1 MKKILL
7 SAFFLTIFLCS
18 NAADWVNIH
27 SATPVPA
34 RISLVSSTIE
44 RSVVKLT
51 LDGFS
56 MQAVQTPAGP
66 AYTIHSGES
75 TPILEAG
82 APDLPK
88 LTTSLVIPDVAGMS
102 IRVISSQFRD
112 YENIV
117 VAPSKGVILRT
128 TDPAS
133 VPFTYGKAYSADK
146 FYPGLLA
153 DTRDPYI
160 ARDLR
165 GQTIIAYPFQYNPVT
180 KTLRVYYDV
189 TVELVKSSETGV
201 NPLIR
206 SKKDLTISP
215 DFATVFAQHFLNFDA
230 IAYTPVNE
238 YGNVLVICHPPF
250 MEAMQPYVNWKN
262 AEGYHTEMVS
272 TTTTGSTAAQIK
284 TYITD
289 YYNTEGLTHV
299 LLVGD
304 GPQIPT
310 NTGSGL
316 GGPSDNAYGYLV
328 GNDHYIDVYIG
339 RFSAENVGQ
348 VNTQVARTLNY
359 EMNPQLLTDDWYTTV
374 IGIASD
380 QGPGDDNEM
389 DYEHIRN
396 QQTKLLAYS
405 YTMNP
410 ELFDGSQGGNDAAG
424 NPTQSQVATEVN
436 NGSSLII
443 YTGHGSQTSWGSSGF
458 NNNNVN
464 QLVNNGKLPFIW
476 SVACVNG
483 DFVNAT
489 CFAEAWLR
497 ASQNNEPTGA
507 VAFLGSTINQ
517 SWDSP
522 MEGQDEM
529 TNVLV
534 ETYNDNIK
542 RTFAGLSLSG
552 CMQMIDAYGNDGKN
566 MADTWTV
573 FGDPTIVVRTANP
586 TLMTVTH
593 LPTVFVGSTS
603 LLVNCN
609 VNGARATLT
618 INDTILATG
627 LIASGSVT
635 LTFPALTDPTD
646 SLHLVV
652 TAYNKVPYQADLP
665 TITPN
670 GPYVLYINN
679 SVNDQAGNNNHAV
692 DYTEDILLSVSV
704 KNIGVEATTNLSVTL
719 RCADPNISWSD
730 TTELY
735 GILAP
740 NEQKQISDG
749 FAFHTDNQ
757 IPDGHNIPLQV
768 LLNDGTQSWSG
779 SFSLTAHAPDLVM
792 NSYVFSDTSG
802 NNNGQLD
809 PGEVAYLKITL
820 ENGGS
825 APAFGVN
832 GLLLSVGPWVTVTPD
847 TQVYGD
853 MTPGQ
858 TAFHIYKLTVDL
870 NAPIGTSSPFVMEM
884 SADHGIQAA
893 AGMNLIIGRI
903 PALVIDLDGNTNSA
917 PAMQQA
923 IEALGIPVTYATTL
937 PDSLDRYQ
945 SVFVSLGVYPNNT
958 VLSGTNGQKLAT
970 YLDNGGRLYMEGGE
984 TWYADPKTAVHPKF
998 YILGFNDGQGDLTQI
1013 HGETGTFT
1021 SGQNFYYDGDN
1032 TDIDRITFEGYA
1044 FTIFKNVTPSY
1055 GNAVAYEGSVYRT
1068 IGSSFEFGGLIDGT
1082 YPSTKTQLMLEYL
1095 NFFGIQQ
1102 QSLTANFIGFPTN
1115 VEPGESV
1122 QFTDFSTGGAN
1133 TWSWSFPGGVPE
1145 TSNEQNPVVRYN
1157 TAGLYDVTLVAGNGT
1172 STNTLAKSG
1181 YISVDFAT
1189 SLKEKTKTFDCKVLP
1204 NPNNGNFLL
1213 SLKSDLAQTV
1223 AVSIYNSIGTMV
1235 YEEDGIAIN
1244 RELAKPFSLSHLQ
1257 DGVYLIKIMGEGGI
1271 TTKKVL
1277 IRK

>member
-1 MKKILL
+1 MKKIVSTLLFVSIVLL
-7 SAFFLTIFLCS
+7 SGAS
-18 NAADWVNIH
+18 EWVNIQ
-27 SATPVPA
+27 STIPVPA
-34 RISLVSSTIE
+34 KVSLLSSTIDH
-44 RSVVKLT
+44 SVVKLT
-51 LDGFS
+51 LGGFN
-56 MQAVQTPAGP
+56 MQSVQTPLGS
-66 AYTIHSGES
+66 AYTIHTGES

-88 LTTSLVIPDVAGMS
+88 ITASLVIPDLAGMT
-102 IRVISSQFRD
+102 IRVISSQYKDF
-112 YENIV
+112 ENIEI
-117 VAPSKGVILRT
+117 APSKGVILRT
-128 TDPAS
+128 TDPSS
-133 VPFTYGKAYSADK
+133 VPFSYGKSYSANK
-146 FYPGLLA
+146 FYPGILA

-165 GQTIIAYPFQYNPVT
+165 GQTIIAYPFQYNPVS

-189 TVELVKSSETGV
+189 TIELVKSSETGV
-201 NPLIR
+201 NPLVR
-206 SKKDLTISP
+206 KQKEVTISP
-215 DFATVFAQHFLNFDA
+215 DFASVFSQHFLNFDA
-230 IAYTPVNE
+230 VTYNPVNE

-250 MEAMQPYVNWKN
+250 MGAMQPYVNWKN

-284 TYITD
+284 TFITD
-289 YYNTEGLTHV
+289 YFNTHGLTHV

-310 NTGSGL
+310 NSGSGL
-316 GGPSDNAYGYLV
+316 GGPSDNAYGYLL

-339 RFSAENVGQ
+339 RFSAENVDQ

-396 QQTKLLAYS
+396 QQTQLLAYT

-424 NPTQSQVATEVN
+424 NPTPSQVATEVN
-436 NGSSLII
+436 NGASLIL

-464 QLVNNGKLPFIW
+464 QLVNNDKLPFIW

-517 SWDSP
+517 SWNSP

-529 TNVLV
+529 TKVLV
-534 ETYNDNIK
+534 ETYSDNIK

-552 CMQMIDAYGNDGKN
+552 CMQMIDAYGGDGKN

-573 FGDPTIVVRTANP
+573 FGDPTIAVRTANP

-593 LPTVFVGSTS
+593 LPTVLVGSTS

-618 INDTILATG
+618 VEDTILATG
-627 LIASGSVT
+627 LISNGSVT

-670 GPYVLYINN
+670 GPYVLYMSN
-679 SVNDQAGNNNHAV
+679 SINDQAGNNNQEI
-692 DYTEDILLSVSV
+692 DYTEDILLSVAV

-719 RCADPNISWSD
+719 RSADPNISWND

-740 NEQKQISDG
+740 DELKLIGDG
-749 FAFHTDNQ
+749 FAFHADNQ
-757 IPDGHNIPLQV
+757 IPDGHTIPIQV
-768 LLNDGTQSWSG
+768 LLNDGTQSWNG
-779 SFSLTAHAPDLVM
+779 SFNLIAHAPNLLV
-792 NSYVFSDTSG
+792 NNYLFSDTSG

-825 APAFGVN
+825 APAFNVN
-832 GLLLSVGPWVTVTPD
+832 GHLLSVGPWVTVTPD
-847 TQVYGD
+847 SQIYGD

-858 TAFHIYKLTVDL
+858 TGFHLYKLTVDVA
-870 NAPIGTSSPFVMEM
+870 APIGTSAPFVMEM

-893 AGMNLIIGRI
+893 SGLNLIIGRI
-903 PALVIDLDGNTNSA
+903 PALVVDLDGNTNSA
-917 PAMQQA
+917 PAMKQA
-923 IEALGIPVTYATTL
+923 IEALGLPVTYTNTL

-958 VLSGTNGQKLAT
+958 VLSGTNGQKLAS

-998 YILGFNDGQGDLTQI
+998 FILGFNDGQGDLTQI

-1021 SGQNFYYDGDN
+1021 SGQSFYYDGDN
-1032 TDIDRITFEGYA
+1032 TDIDRITFDGYA

-1082 YPSTKTQLMLEYL
+1082 YPSTKTELMLEYL
-1095 NFFGIQQ
+1095 SFFGIQQ
-1102 QSLTANFIGFPTN
+1102 QPLTANFIGFPTN
-1115 VEPGESV
+1115 VEPGGSV
-1122 QFTDFSTGGAN
+1122 QFTDFSTGGAS
-1133 TWSWSFPGGVPE
+1133 TWSWSFPGGLPE
-1145 TSNEQNPVVRYN
+1145 TSTEKNPVVRYN
-1157 TAGLYDVTLVAGNGT
+1157 TAGVYDVTLVVGNGS
-1172 STNTLAKSG
+1172 STNTLAKSA
-1181 YISVDFAT
+1181 YITVDFAT
-1189 SLKEKTKTFDCKVLP
+1189 SLNNRTTPLSGKVSP
-1204 NPNNGNFLL
+1204 NPNQGTFLL
-1213 SLKSDLAQTV
+1213 TLKSDIAQTV
-1223 AVSIYNSIGTMV
+1223 DVSIFNSMGALV
-1235 YEEDGIAIN
+1235 YEEKQVPIN
-1244 RELAKPFSLSHLQ
+1244 GKLVKPFNLTHLHN
-1257 DGVYLIKIMGEGGI
+1257 GVYLIKLTSGDK
-1271 TTKKVL
+1271 TFSTKLL
-1277 IRK
+1277 IQK